1 MPLLSRLVD
10 AIATEAFNL
19 FAAGA
24 YFGLWEG
31 MEIYLNT
38 YYLDEDGLGISALET
53 VVRNISRNDKIGLTL
68 QIIRHNITTYNS
80 IKTFTL
86 LIGIEYCHSYHL
98 LHSTIHFLVSTRR
111 YRG

>member
-1 MPLLSRLVD
+1 MPILSRLVD

-53 VVRNISRNDKIGLTL
+53 VVRNISRNDKIGLT
-68 QIIRHNITTYNS
+68 QKNDMNQ
-80 IKTFTL
+80 
-86 LIGIEYCHSYHL
+86 
-98 LHSTIHFLVSTRR
+98 
-111 YRG
+111 

>member
-1 MPLLSRLVD
+1 MIQRVMD

-38 YYLDEDGLGISALET
+38 YELDYEDLGISALET
-53 VVRNISRNDKIGLTL
+53 VV
-68 QIIRHNITTYNS
+68 
-80 IKTFTL
+80 KTPYT
-86 LIGIEYCHSYHL
+86 EK
-98 LHSTIHFLVSTRR
+98 
-111 YRG
+111 RG

>member
-1 MPLLSRLVD
+1 MIQRVID

-38 YYLDEDGLGISALET
+38 YELDSDDLGISALET
-53 VVRNISRNDKIGLTL
+53 VVRIS
-68 QIIRHNITTYNS
+68 
-80 IKTFTL
+80 
-86 LIGIEYCHSYHL
+86 
-98 LHSTIHFLVSTRR
+98 
-111 YRG
+111 

>member
-1 MPLLSRLVD
+1 MPILSRLVD
-10 AIATEAFNL
+10 AIATESFNL

-53 VVRNISRNDKIGLTL
+53 VVRNISRNDKVGLTL
-68 QIIRHNITTYNS
+68 QINTIKHNITTYNS
-80 IKTFTL
+80 
-86 LIGIEYCHSYHL
+86 
-98 LHSTIHFLVSTRR
+98 
-111 YRG
+111 

>member
-1 MPLLSRLVD
+1 MPTLSRLVD

-38 YYLDEDGLGISALET
+38 YYLDEHGLGISALET
-53 VVRNISRNDKIGLTL
+53 VVRNISRNNKIGLTL
-68 QIIRHNITTYNS
+68 QNIITTYNS
-80 IKTFTL
+80 MLTFTIF
-86 LIGIEYCHSYHL
+86 IGIEYCHSCLVLYT
-98 LHSTIHFLVSTRR
+98 TIFFLVSTCGYRR
-111 YRG
+111 